1 MAYFLKKNVKKGR
14 TYLSIVNSFYS
25 ATNKDTAHKT
35 YKSLG
40 SVETLKKN
48 GIEDPIA
55 YYHKEVD

>member
-25 ATNKDTAHKT
+25 AENKDTAHKT

-48 GIEDPIA
+48 GIEDSIA
-55 YYHKEVD
+55 Y